1 MTSRTVTV
9 STAAQLTAAAR
20 AARGGDTILLAPGNF
35 GDVRL
40 DNLRPTGTITIKSAD
55 AANDAVMRTLTM
67 MNSHNIIIE
76 DIDISRPLA
85 AGASQ
90 NSYAVNVGRA
100 HNITFVGIDVS
111 GSMNNDARD
120 DGLGMSLNGSRLSI
134 IDSTFTQLRTALAV
148 AGSDFMFV
156 GNTVTQVREGLS
168 IRSMTRGLF
177 SNNLMTDWQAD
188 YAKGEHPDMFQV
200 HNGGTAV
207 ASSDLIF
214 RNNIM
219 LPGENGGV
227 GGIFMRSAT
236 GKTDRHSNILIENNY
251 YEGNF
256 RHGISVSD
264 TDDVTIRN
272 NTVRG
277 GTNTGPNSSLGP
289 AILLSNVIG
298 GLIENNITPLLLQSR
313 TMPNIDITF
322 ANNIDLWD
330 SKQKLGI
337 SDADLFPDENAGEID
352 FSHLNVVS
360 TSQAAAMGIGF
371 RAVAEIGDLAGSA
384 VASMA
389 AWQPGFD
396 AHFTAFG

>member
-20 AARGGDTILLAPGNF
+20 VARAGDTILLAPGNF

-40 DNLRPTGTITIKSAD
+40 DNLRPAGTITIKSAD
-55 AANDAVMRTLTM
+55 PANDAVMRTLTM

-76 DIDISRPLA
+76 DIDIRRPLA

-111 GSMNNDARD
+111 GSLNNDARD
-120 DGLGMSLNGSRLSI
+120 DGLGMSLNGTRLSI
-134 IDSTFTQLRTALAV
+134 IDSTFTQLRTAVAV
-148 AGSDFMFV
+148 AGSAFLFA

-188 YAKGEHPDMFQV
+188 YAKAEHPDMFQV

-264 TDDVTIRN
+264 ADDVTIRN
-272 NTVRG
+272 NTVREG
-277 GTNTGPNSSLGP
+277 SNIGLIP
-289 AILLSNVIG
+289 AILLSNIVG
-298 GLIENNITPLLLQSR
+298 ALVENNITPLLLQSR
-313 TMPNIDITF
+313 TMANTNVAF

-330 SKQKLGI
+330 KTQKRGI

-352 FSHLNVVS
+352 FSRLNVAS
-360 TSQAAAMGIGF
+360 TSQAATMGIGF

-384 VASMA
+384 AASMA
-389 AWQPGFD
+389 AWQPGFE
-396 AHFTAFG
+396 AQFAAFA